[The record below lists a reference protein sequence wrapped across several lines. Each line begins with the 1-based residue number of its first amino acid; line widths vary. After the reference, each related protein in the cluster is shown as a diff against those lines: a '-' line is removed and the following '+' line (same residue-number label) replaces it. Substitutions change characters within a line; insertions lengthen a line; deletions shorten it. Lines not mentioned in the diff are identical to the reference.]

1 MNLTIKSTL
10 FVASLF
16 CLTTVLAQSYNGS
29 VGINTSTPDAS
40 AVLDI
45 VSTNKGIL
53 VPRIALNSNTDKTI
67 INNPATGLLIF
78 NTGLSTLTYVGY
90 VYWNGSEWRSFNGL
104 SLASGTVGVINCNAV
119 SITPSS
125 YTTGTAYSGTMNVPY
140 TGGNGGIYP
149 AQSIGPVNG
158 LTATLSSG
166 NFAMGAG
173 TLSYVISGTPTV
185 TSPTTTTFSINIGGK
200 NCNATIGAGATLV
213 PGELVYYKTNLDAN
227 TSNVWLSAYANDLPV
242 IGGKIRLDAYFNVS
256 SVAGNGTVSIYP
268 RLVNI
273 SSSPVKMW
281 FSAISSVDSF
291 NAGNYVLAASTPT
304 GSGTSLAPSAYVEL
318 DNGIYFNSGYNDV
331 LGTSTPRVTGSGN
344 NGNQETMTIDLSLDD
359 KWYRIYYFP
368 IVDNKNTSSTTDD
381 VRQIYLS
388 ITRLF

>member
-1 MNLTIKSTL
+1 MSFTIKST
-10 FVASLF
+10 VSVVSLF
-16 CLTTVLAQSYNGS
+16 FLTTVLAQNYNGS
-29 VGINTSTPDAS
+29 VGINTINPDAS

-45 VSTNKGIL
+45 VSTDKGIL
-53 VPRIALNSNTDKTI
+53 VPRIALKSNTDKTI

-78 NTGLSTLTYVGY
+78 NTGLSTLPYIGY
-90 VYWNGSEWRSFNGL
+90 VYWNGSEWRAFNGS
-104 SLASGTVGVINCNAV
+104 SLASGTIASITCNAV
-119 SITPSS
+119 SLTPSS
-125 YTTGTAYSGTMNVPY
+125 YTTGNPYSGVMNVPY
-140 TGGNGGIYP
+140 TGGNGGVYP

-158 LTATLSSG
+158 LTASLPSG
-166 NFAMGAG
+166 NFNLGAG
-173 TLSYVISGTPTV
+173 SLSYIISGTPTV
-185 TSPTTTTFSINIGGK
+185 TSPISTTFSLNIGGK
-200 NCNATIGAGATLV
+200 TCNAAVGAGETSA
-213 PGELVYYKTNLDAN
+213 PGELVYYKTTLNAN
-227 TSNVWLSAYANDLPV
+227 PSDVWLSAFANDLPV

-256 SVAGNGTVSIYP
+256 SVAGNGTVSMYP

-273 SSSPVKMW
+273 SSSPVKIW
-281 FSAISSVDSF
+281 FSAISSIDRF

-318 DNGIYFNSGYNDV
+318 DNGIYFNSGYNDI

-368 IVDNKNTSSTTDD
+368 IIDNKNTSSITDD

-388 ITRLF
+388 VTRLF